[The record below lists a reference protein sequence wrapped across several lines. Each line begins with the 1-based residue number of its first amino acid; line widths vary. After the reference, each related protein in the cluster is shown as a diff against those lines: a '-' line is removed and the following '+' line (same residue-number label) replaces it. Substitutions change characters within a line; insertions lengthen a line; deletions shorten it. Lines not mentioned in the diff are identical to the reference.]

1 MTSIR
6 VVLSYC
12 VLCLALLGLTGK
24 AFGAARVQ
32 ESQERTSASDD
43 SNPDSKTKDRDKP
56 KREPD
61 ANPDPAGAGRSVGAL
76 ARDFVNDQK
85 EIWTSPKHLRFADA
99 DWLVPASGFAAALFV
114 TDRDVSLHL
123 SNNPQTISHYKTYS
137 TAGVGALAGAG
148 AGLFLLSYSTH
159 NEHWRETGLLAGEA
173 AVASLIPV
181 EVMKYSLRRQRPFQ
195 GDGTGPFFQG
205 GTSFPSEHAAA
216 AWAIAGVFAHEYPGL
231 FPRLVSY
238 GLASFVSYSRIK
250 GKQHFPS
257 DVFVG
262 SLMGQL
268 ISQNVYSR
276 HHDPSLGG
284 DEWKSIGQIVRGD
297 GYLSKANQGSP
308 YVSLDSWIYPAVDR
322 LIAMGAINSAFL
334 SLRPWTRTECARLL
348 GEAEGLDDPGVGGS
362 EVANIYNM
370 LQMEFRDE
378 LEDDGGNFRARLESV
393 YARVTGISGQ
403 PLGAGTHFDFGQT
416 LINDYG
422 RPYEEGVNSIVG
434 ISGWASSGRW
444 VAYVRAEYQHAPSAP
459 PLTLSAQQT
468 IAHAQALPITQ
479 SATPIDA
486 VNRVELLDAYVGLNL
501 ENWQVTFGQQSLWWG
516 PTEGGPMLFS
526 NNAEP
531 IPMFRISR
539 VSPMKLPS
547 FLGWLG
553 PMRIE
558 VFFGQLSGQHFI
570 QGPNGITGS
579 FLQPY
584 TPQPYLHGEKI
595 AFKPT
600 RNFEFSF
607 SRTTIMA
614 GPGVPLTFGTFGRSL
629 FTVSGAVTANG
640 VPGSANDPGDRRSA
654 LDWEYRLPKLRNW
667 VTFYGDSFS
676 DDQIS
681 PIAYFDRSA
690 ISAGLYF
697 PHLPKVPKLDLRVE
711 GVYSDVPAGGNI
723 GGGFFYWNTR
733 YLSGYTNNGNLLGSW
748 IGRAGQGAQGW
759 ANYWFTPRNRL
770 KFYYRHE
777 KVSQDPRFIPGGG
790 TITDGSIGADVWTT
804 RSIAFSGNVQYEAW
818 TFPSIVAGQQR
829 NLSVS
834 MQVQFNPAGWSSRA
848 GNP

>member
-1 MTSIR
+1 MTGIR

-12 VLCLALLGLTGK
+12 VLCLVLLALPGK
-24 AFGAARVQ
+24 AFGAARAQ
-32 ESQERTSASDD
+32 ESQERSGASDD
-43 SNPDSKTKDRDKP
+43 SNPGSKTKDNP

-61 ANPDPAGAGRSVGAL
+61 ANPDPAGAGRSFGIL

-123 SNNPQTISHYKTYS
+123 SNDPQTISHYKTYS
-137 TAGVGALAGAG
+137 TAGIGALAGAG

-173 AVASLIPV
+173 AVASLIPI

-195 GDGTGPFFQG
+195 GDGSGPFFQG

-262 SLMGQL
+262 SLVGQL
-268 ISQNVYSR
+268 VSQNVYSR

-284 DEWKSIGQIVRGD
+284 DEWRSIGQIVRGD
-297 GYLSKANQGSP
+297 GYLPADKQGSP
-308 YVSLDSWIYPAVDR
+308 YVPLDSWIYPAMDR
-322 LIAMGAINSAFL
+322 LIALGAINTAFA

-348 GEAEGLDDPGVGGS
+348 GEAEGLDDPGVAGS
-362 EVANIYNM
+362 EVANIYSM
-370 LQMEFRDE
+370 LQLEFRDE
-378 LEDDGGNFRARLESV
+378 LENNGGNLRARIESV
-393 YARVTGISGQ
+393 YARVTGVSGN
-403 PLGAGTHFDFGQT
+403 PLGAGLHYDFGQT
-416 LINDYG
+416 FTNDYG
-422 RPYEEGVNSIVG
+422 RPYEAGVNSITG

-444 VAYVRAEYQHAPSAP
+444 VAYVRAEYQHSPSAP
-459 PLTLSAQQT
+459 PLSLSARET
-468 IAHAQALPITQ
+468 IAHAQVVP
-479 SATPIDA
+479 SMPPDTPINA
-486 VNRVELLDAYVGLNL
+486 VNRVQLLDAYAGLNL
-501 ENWQVTFGQQSLWWG
+501 DNWQITFGQQSLWWG
-516 PTEGGPMLFS
+516 PTLGGPMLLS
-526 NNAEP
+526 DNAEP

-539 VSPMKLPS
+539 VSPLQLPWI
-547 FLGWLG
+547 FGFLG
-553 PMRIE
+553 PMRLE
-558 VFFGQLSGQHFI
+558 VFFGQLSGQQFI
-570 QGPNGITGS
+570 QGPNGTTGT
-579 FLQPY
+579 FLQSY
-584 TPQPYLHGEKI
+584 SPQPYLHGEKI

-614 GPGVPLTFGTFGRSL
+614 GPGVPLTFGTFGKSL
-629 FTVSGAVTANG
+629 FTVSGSVSANG
-640 VPGSANDPGDRRSA
+640 LPGSANDPGDRRSA
-654 LDWEYRLPKLRNW
+654 IDWEYRLPKLRNW
-667 VTFYGDSFS
+667 VTFYGDAFS

-681 PIAYFDRSA
+681 PIAYLDRSA

-697 PHLPKVPKLDLRVE
+697 SHLPKVHKLDLRVE
-711 GVYSDVPAGGNI
+711 GVYSDVPAGGAI

-748 IGRAGQGAQGW
+748 IGRDGQGAQGW

-770 KFYYRHE
+770 KFNYRHE

-804 RSIAFSGNVQYEAW
+804 RSLAFSGNVQYEVW
-818 TFPSIVAGQQR
+818 TFPSIVAGQQH

-834 MQVQFNPAGWSSRA
+834 LQVQFNPAGWSSPG